1 MNPRAS
7 TERTGFVHSDLP
19 PDPPIETPQP
29 GQARFGPA
37 VEAFDEAADRWLE
50 RFRGDPVLDRVM
62 TIATHAGEFSAI
74 WHVSSVV
81 RGLARGR
88 PDQIVALAIGIGAE
102 SLLVNQGLKRIFRR
116 PRPTT
121 SGDQRFEIR
130 TPLTSSFPSGH
141 ASAATFAAVC
151 LVGWDGRR
159 WAPLWLPMA
168 ATVVVS
174 RPYVR
179 IHHASDIVGG
189 VVAGAAM
196 GLVARRIFRRLQLG

>member
-1 MNPRAS
+1 MTLDGIA
-7 TERTGFVHSDLP
+7 
-19 PDPPIETPQP
+19 
-29 GQARFGPA
+29 
-37 VEAFDEAADRWLE
+37 AFDEAADRWLE
-50 RFRGDPVLDRVM
+50 RFRGSPTLDRVM
-62 TIATHAGEFSAI
+62 TLATDAGEFSAI
-74 WHVSSVV
+74 WHASSLV

-102 SLLVNQGLKRIFRR
+102 SLIVNQGLKRIFRR
-116 PRPTT
+116 ARPTE
-121 SGDQRFEIR
+121 SGDERFEIR

-151 LVGWDGRR
+151 LIGWDGRR
-159 WAPLWLPMA
+159 WAALWVPMA
-168 ATVVVS
+168 ATVAIS

-196 GLVARRIFRRLQLG
+196 GLVARRVFRRLGLG

>member
-1 MNPRAS
+1 MIAS
-7 TERTGFVHSDLP
+7 
-19 PDPPIETPQP
+19 I
-29 GQARFGPA
+29 A
-37 VEAFDEAADRWLE
+37 AFDEAADEWLE
-50 RFRGDPVLDRVM
+50 RWRGHPGLDRVM
-62 TIATHAGEFSAI
+62 TAATHAGEFSLI
-74 WHVSSVV
+74 WHASSLT

-102 SLLVNQGLKRIFRR
+102 SLIVNQLLKRIFRR

-121 SGDQRFEIR
+121 GGDDRFDIR

-141 ASAATFAAVC
+141 ASAATFAAVT
-151 LVGWDGRR
+151 LIGWDGRR
-159 WAPLWLPMA
+159 WAPLWGPMA
-168 ATVVVS
+168 AIVAMS

-196 GLVARRIFRRLQLG
+196 GLAARRAFRAARLG